1 MDFDINQRMSVSLS
15 PNFTT
20 VKIVLPKIKPLD
32 QEELIIST
40 EWLEKN
46 HVKTA
51 ATCLAIIH
59 FGTKKTVTKPNGSS
73 HSLGGTSEEVLKKR
87 KAQPT

>member
-32 QEELIIST
+32 QEELMISI
-40 EWLEKN
+40 EWLKKDRVKN
-46 HVKTA
+46 CGDMSCHNS
-51 ATCLAIIH
+51 
-59 FGTKKTVTKPNGSS
+59 F
-73 HSLGGTSEEVLKKR
+73 
-87 KAQPT
+87 

>member
-32 QEELIIST
+32 QEELMIST
-40 EWLEKN
+40 EWLKEN
-46 HVKTA
+46 CTRIYNDIFWHN
-51 ATCLAIIH
+51 L
-59 FGTKKTVTKPNGSS
+59 F
-73 HSLGGTSEEVLKKR
+73 
-87 KAQPT
+87 